1 MLGTQKRTEPLIK
14 LKVGPQQ
21 QEVEFLVDS
30 GAERSAIQTSPRG
43 CRMISSD
50 TMQVIGAKGEPFR
63 VPVIKEVVIETGSR
77 IGIGNLLLVSWD
89 EI

>member
-1 MLGTQKRTEPLIK
+1 LLGTQKRTEPLIK

-43 CRMISSD
+43 CRISSD